1 MKSYVPC
8 LTLPLLDLKQ
18 QYNYIHRFS
27 KKLFSYL
34 PGYNWK
40 MLFFSQG
47 LAWNVIL
54 KNDAHLVR
62 YDKGHL
68 SN

>member
-1 MKSYVPC
+1 MKSYAPC
-8 LTLPLLDLKQ
+8 LTLPLLDLEQ
-18 QYNYIHRFS
+18 QYNYIHRFN
-27 KKLFSYL
+27 KKLFSYS

-40 MLFFSQG
+40 MLFFNQG
-47 LAWNVIL
+47 LTWDVIL

-62 YDKGHL
+62 YDQGHL